1 MRRMRSLLSLSRREL
16 RSDPWSMLGPGI
28 VVATTT
34 AFLHPCMTFLSMTI
48 GLQGEAWR
56 AAHPDYAVADDVALA
71 CMVMSFTVVPA
82 IVVLGGLGAGTVGNM
97 AGRIVQWR
105 LAGASPR
112 QSGGVVIGM
121 LSASALA
128 AGALGTAASIPL
140 LPATVG
146 MILKAAGLSGI
157 DVPVDPAAMGAT
169 LGAVFL
175 TGALGAVRPAVAAS
189 RVLPGPTL
197 REAVPEPGGHRRTR
211 AALALAPAA
220 GAVSTGSSAFAAKP
234 GAAIDSAF
242 NAILGSGV
250 LAVGAVAAGAPWVFP
265 RVNALLGRAVPAT
278 ASPAWFAAC
287 RQSSAYPK
295 RTTRAALPF
304 FAGAGVAGLFTGMI
318 GTWQRAIDA
327 SGQAERLNTVDTVIC
342 LTPPVAI
349 GLVGTACQML
359 LSRRQRI
366 ADFASLRVAGA
377 SRRTVLGAAVGEAA
391 LTSATVFL
399 LSTGFTLL
407 VSTMTARALSATG
420 LPAEGSL
427 VWPPLAAVVASGFA
441 AAAAVNVSA
450 ALRANRGN
458 PRGLLARE

>member
-1 MRRMRSLLSLSRREL
+1 MTPSHQPLIAAEGLTRSFGSPRTGDRVEVLRGIDVTIPRGTMLAVVGPSGCGKTSLLYCLSGLDRPDGGRLRGFGADMASMPSSKLAELYRTRIGFVFQSSNLVESLTAEENVLLPDRLRGRRVDASR
-16 RSDPWSMLGPGI
+16 
-28 VVATTT
+28 
-34 AFLHPCMTFLSMTI
+34 
-48 GLQGEAWR
+48 
-56 AAHPDYAVADDVALA
+56 
-71 CMVMSFTVVPA
+71 
-82 IVVLGGLGAGTVGNM
+82 
-97 AGRIVQWR
+97 
-105 LAGASPR
+105 
-112 QSGGVVIGM
+112 
-121 LSASALA
+121 
-128 AGALGTAASIPL
+128 AASIL
-140 LPATVG
+140 
-146 MILKAAGLSGI
+146 
-157 DVPVDPAAMGAT
+157 
-169 LGAVFL
+169 
-175 TGALGAVRPAVAAS
+175 
-189 RVLPGPTL
+189 
-197 REAVPEPGGHRRTR
+197 
-211 AALALAPAA
+211 AA

>member
-28 VVATTT
+28 VVATTA

-146 MILKAAGLSGI
+146 MILEAAGLSGI

-211 AALALAPAA
+211 AALALALAA

-427 VWPPLAAVVASGFA
+427 VWPPLAAVVAGGFA

>member
-28 VVATTT
+28 VVATT
-34 AFLHPCMTFLSMTI
+34 AVFLHPCMTFLSMAI
-48 GLQGEAWR
+48 GSQGEAWR
-56 AAHPDYAVADDVALA
+56 AAHPDYAVADDVVFA

-140 LPATVG
+140 LPVTVG
-146 MILKAAGLSGI
+146 MILEAAGLSGI

-197 REAVPEPGGHRRTR
+197 REAVPEPGGHSRTR
-211 AALALAPAA
+211 AALALALAA

-427 VWPPLAAVVASGFA
+427 VWPPLAAVVAGGFA

>member
-1 MRRMRSLLSLSRREL
+1 T
-16 RSDPWSMLGPGI
+16 P
-28 VVATTT
+28 
-34 AFLHPCMTFLSMTI
+34 
-48 GLQGEAWR
+48 
-56 AAHPDYAVADDVALA
+56 DVAA
-71 CMVMSFTVVPA
+71 
-82 IVVLGGLGAGTVGNM
+82 
-97 AGRIVQWR
+97 
-105 LAGASPR
+105 
-112 QSGGVVIGM
+112 
-121 LSASALA
+121 
-128 AGALGTAASIPL
+128 TAAQSL
-140 LPATVG
+140 AQH
-146 MILKAAGLSGI
+146 
-157 DVPVDPAAMGAT
+157 
-169 LGAVFL
+169 
-175 TGALGAVRPAVAAS
+175 RP
-189 RVLPGPTL
+189 
-197 REAVPEPGGHRRTR
+197 
-211 AALALAPAA
+211 A

-427 VWPPLAAVVASGFA
+427 VWPPLAAVVAGGFA

>member
-28 VVATTT
+28 VVATT
-34 AFLHPCMTFLSMTI
+34 AVFLHPCMTFLSMAI
-48 GLQGEAWR
+48 GSQGEAWR
-56 AAHPDYAVADDVALA
+56 AAHPDYAVADDVVFA

-146 MILKAAGLSGI
+146 MILEAAGLSGI

-169 LGAVFL
+169 LGAVFF

-211 AALALAPAA
+211 AALALALAA

-318 GTWQRAIDA
+318 GTWQRAIAAQHRRHGDLPDSAGGDRARRDGVPDA
-327 SGQAERLNTVDTVIC
+327 AVAPPADRGLRLAARGRGEPEDRAGRRGGRGGAHLRHRVPALDG
-342 LTPPVAI
+342 LHPPRLDDDGPRPV
-349 GLVGTACQML
+349 GHGTA
-359 LSRRQRI
+359 R
-366 ADFASLRVAGA
+366 
-377 SRRTVLGAAVGEAA
+377 
-391 LTSATVFL
+391 
-399 LSTGFTLL
+399 
-407 VSTMTARALSATG
+407 
-420 LPAEGSL
+420 
-427 VWPPLAAVVASGFA
+427 
-441 AAAAVNVSA
+441 
-450 ALRANRGN
+450 
-458 PRGLLARE
+458 

>member
-28 VVATTT
+28 VVATT
-34 AFLHPCMTFLSMTI
+34 AVFLHPCMTFLSMTI
-48 GLQGEAWR
+48 GSQGEAWR

-211 AALALAPAA
+211 AALALALAA

-327 SGQAERLNTVDTVIC
+327 SGQAERLNTVDT
-342 LTPPVAI
+342 I